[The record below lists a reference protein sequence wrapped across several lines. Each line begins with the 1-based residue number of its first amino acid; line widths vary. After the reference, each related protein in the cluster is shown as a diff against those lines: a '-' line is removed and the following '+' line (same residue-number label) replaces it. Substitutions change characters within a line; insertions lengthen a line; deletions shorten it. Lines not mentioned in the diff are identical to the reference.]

1 MICPNFLISIHW
13 VHYSKSK
20 LKNYTRIPKKSCE
33 LNKGL
38 TISVISYQLSVI
50 SYQLSVKGAHRTFGD
65 EWIDVEKSVK
75 EVCFLFGKHF
85 LQ

>member
-38 TISVISYQLSVI
+38 TISVISE
-50 SYQLSVKGAHRTFGD
+50 QLSVKGAHRTFGD
-65 EWIDVEKSVK
+65 EWIDVTKSVK
-75 EVCFLFGKHF
+75 
-85 LQ
+85 